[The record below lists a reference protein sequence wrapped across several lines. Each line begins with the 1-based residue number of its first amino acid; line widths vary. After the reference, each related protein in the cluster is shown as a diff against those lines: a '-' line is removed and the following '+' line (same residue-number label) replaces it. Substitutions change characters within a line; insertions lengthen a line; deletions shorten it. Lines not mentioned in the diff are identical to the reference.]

1 MIATNT
7 FAQFDDALMHDVTA
21 SFSAPLP
28 APGFDRYDDGIR
40 TVDAIATDL
49 TLDAGI
55 LEGEDLFN

>member
-1 MIATNT
+1 
-7 FAQFDDALMHDVTA
+7 MHDVTA

-55 LEGEDLFN
+55 LEVEDLFN